1 MDFPEISNIYQL
13 ISYILY
19 VVILIFYKQS
29 KDRKIEQ
36 LEEIIKKHLS
46 DDAARLLMQ
55 DKGDSNETVNR

>member
-1 MDFPEISNIYQL
+1 VDFPEISNIYQL